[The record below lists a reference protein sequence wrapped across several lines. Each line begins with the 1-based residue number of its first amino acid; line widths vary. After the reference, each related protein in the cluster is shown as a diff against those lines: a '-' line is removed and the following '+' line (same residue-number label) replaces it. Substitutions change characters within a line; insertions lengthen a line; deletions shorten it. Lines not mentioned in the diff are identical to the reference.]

1 MSNDPRE
8 DRDRVFADSGWG
20 IKPDDQPANAADA
33 RDAEATRI
41 YRYRA
46 DEPDVIRKILR
57 AQRKGFNT
65 ANRARIEGVAAGRHD
80 GRTVIIDIN
89 KDEFIIEGLTFGDAN
104 LIPLLQALGA
114 AFSPPE
120 LKTMGPDSPP
130 REYDMGRVWAWGAE
144 RTG

>member
-1 MSNDPRE
+1 MPEESS

-33 RDAEATRI
+33 QAEHAI
-41 YRYRA
+41 GVYPYRP
-46 DEPDVIRKILR
+46 DEPDAIRKILR

-65 ANRARIEGVAAGRHD
+65 ANRARIGG

-89 KDEFIIEGLTFGDAN
+89 KDEFVIEGLTFGDAN

-120 LKTMGPDSPP
+120 LKQLGPTSPL
-130 REYDMGRVWAWGAE
+130 REFDLSRVWAWGAE